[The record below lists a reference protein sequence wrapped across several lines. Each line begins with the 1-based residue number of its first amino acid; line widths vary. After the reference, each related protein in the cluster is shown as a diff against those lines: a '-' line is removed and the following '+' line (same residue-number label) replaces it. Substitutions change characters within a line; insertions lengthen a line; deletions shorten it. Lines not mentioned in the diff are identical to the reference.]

1 MPTASLSLAGC
12 GSDTTAASPATS
24 TAHPTPSAS
33 TNFPDTYAETATAD
47 PADSPTSDI
56 MDEVNNPLRLECDDG
71 GVSESFTS
79 LKDAWAYDGD
89 LYSCTGTV
97 NDFYSNGG
105 DDFSAAL
112 EYATSGSYGEEANA
126 NDVNPASGELVGIC
140 AAKDESAEGLLEHKD
155 ALRYAVRGCRKVPQ
169 AKLMRSVSKGEWFLD
184 GEYVVKEE
192 VKLGRSGRRHPRK
205 RFRDVRPE
213 GGHGDDLQYR
223 RRVHL
228 EGVRHL
234 NSGPLKVGTAPEGT
248 DCL

>member
-105 DDFSAAL
+105 DDFSAAP
-112 EYATSGSYGEEANA
+112 EDATSGADGEEANA
-126 NDVNPASGELVGIC
+126 NDGKPGPGERGGVCG
-140 AAKDESAEGLLEHKD
+140 AKE
-155 ALRYAVRGCRKVPQ
+155 
-169 AKLMRSVSKGEWFLD
+169 
-184 GEYVVKEE
+184 
-192 VKLGRSGRRHPRK
+192 RSG
-205 RFRDVRPE
+205 
-213 GGHGDDLQYR
+213 GG
-223 RRVHL
+223 
-228 EGVRHL
+228 
-234 NSGPLKVGTAPEGT
+234 
-248 DCL
+248 